1 MYWGTII
8 SIQTCTLELSVI
20 KPLTLLTIKM
30 SISWKVENRSI
41 SILAIESHSVLQNP
55 IPCYTLH
62 AAPSKM
68 SCANAFFSKLQ
79 LANGNGKRV
88 AELLVSCRCVLSVVG
103 LSMASLKRYSVEM
116 SYVQRSHVVTPHKLL
131 IKEKSTYPVRN
142 PSCCRGKRL
151 NQCALP
157 CTVKLRVS
165 RVDLVQT

>member
-1 MYWGTII
+1 
-8 SIQTCTLELSVI
+8 
-20 KPLTLLTIKM
+20 
-30 SISWKVENRSI
+30 
-41 SILAIESHSVLQNP
+41 
-55 IPCYTLH
+55 
-62 AAPSKM
+62 M

-88 AELLVSCRCVLSVVG
+88 AELLVSCGCVLSAVG

-165 RVDLVQT
+165 RVDLVRTCGCLTQGTLNLSRIKKSGTNWKAISIVILLLTSLEVTTKGHFV